1 MFPSF
6 RKQRLLAGI
15 LNREEDQMI
24 TNPVTRRNF
33 AVRLPTLL
41 PAIGVAGTTFTS
53 AAFPNAQK
61 STAADEITH
70 TNEAIHQQ
78 VIFKASRKR
87 VYEALTDANQFEKV
101 VQLSSAV
108 KSGMVPPG
116 KPAEISREL
125 GGSFALFGGYISGR
139 QLVLVPDKLI
149 VQAWHAGSWE
159 PDSYSIAKFA
169 LSDQDGNT
177 KLIFDHAGFPND
189 QAQHLSEGWHI
200 NYWEPLAKFLV

>member
-6 RKQRLLAGI
+6 RKQGPLAGI

-24 TNPVTRRNF
+24 TNSLTRRNF
-33 AVRLPTLL
+33 AVRLATLL
-41 PAIGVAGTTFTS
+41 PAIGVAGTTLAS
-53 AAFPNAQK
+53 AAFRDAQK

-70 TNEAIHQQ
+70 ANEAIHQE

-116 KPAEISREL
+116 KPAEISREP
-125 GGSFALFGGYISGR
+125 GGAFALFGGYISGR

-149 VQAWHAGSWE
+149 VQAWRAGSWD
-159 PDSYSIAKFA
+159 PNSYSIAKFA
-169 LSDQDGNT
+169 LTDQDSNT
-177 KLIFDHAGFPND
+177 KLIFDHAGFPNE
-189 QAQHLSEGWHI
+189 QGQHLSEGWHV
-200 NYWEPLAKFLV
+200 NYWEPLAKFLA